1 MCLTNFLNLTVSRV
15 RTLSNQSQI
24 KDRNIMPA
32 NNKKKCFEN
41 STLFEALSLPHKAI
55 NTMESDGFESIV
67 FSRRHPVAILD
78 FEFVL
83 SFDGNKHLPGIY
95 TCKLVTA
102 FKTTFNIIGSFAP
115 VVVSVNLHSYSFS
128 GEKLLLNYN
137 FVSAELSFRVLCLS
151 SDVSKTES
159 GWKLSLF
166 HYSLGASF
174 NYSLFF

>member
-1 MCLTNFLNLTVSRV
+1 MKVGYVCLLMCLTNFLNLTVSRV

-24 KDRNIMPA
+24 KDQNIMPA
-32 NNKKKCFEN
+32 SNKKKCFEN

-102 FKTTFNIIGSFAP
+102 FKITFNIIGSFAP
-115 VVVSVNLHSYSFS
+115 VVVSVNFHSFFIQWR
-128 GEKLLLNYN
+128 KVITQLQ
-137 FVSAELSFRVLCLS
+137 FRVSRVKFPC
-151 SDVSKTES
+151 
-159 GWKLSLF
+159 SLPF
-166 HYSLGASF
+166 V
-174 NYSLFF
+174 